1 MSRLHLFA
9 TVPLCALIGC
19 ATVKSHPVETS
30 PEAPPPVA
38 ALPSEPGAP
47 ASVGTVPTV
56 DAPAASAAVAPG
68 ESASETAAARS
79 AAATPALGATKEGA
93 SETVAARSAAAVPD
107 SGVKKEGASEGVAA
121 RGAPAPKQDV
131 AGVETSPVAKGGAE
145 EVQRAPVTPEVVST
159 VVSEEKS
166 RPLVTGVVAAALE
179 AVALVVS
186 PGSHADGFWE
196 AYRTPMQMARLIVS
210 RSSQLVGERNL
221 ARLSRGMPNDCS
233 GFVRLAYLSAGID
246 LVAHGF
252 LAGENAVSA
261 IFRRATA
268 GGRIHH
274 NAPRPGD
281 LVFFRETYD
290 RNRDGR
296 RNDGMTHVGVVEGM
310 GKDGTV
316 TFIHRGSKG
325 VARSRMNLAYPEK
338 HQLAQGGPVVNDF
351 LRPATKRSRAYLTG
365 ELFVAFASPEGL

>member
-30 PEAPPPVA
+30 LEAPSPVAVHSPEPAAPAPAVGEGLAVDAPVAVVTPPTGEVSAETVAKPEAGGEGPPPVSKVEA
-38 ALPSEPGAP
+38 
-47 ASVGTVPTV
+47 
-56 DAPAASAAVAPG
+56 AASPRLV
-68 ESASETAAARS
+68 
-79 AAATPALGATKEGA
+79 
-93 SETVAARSAAAVPD
+93 
-107 SGVKKEGASEGVAA
+107 
-121 RGAPAPKQDV
+121 
-131 AGVETSPVAKGGAE
+131 
-145 EVQRAPVTPEVVST
+145 VTPEVVST
-159 VVSEEKS
+159 VVSEEKN

-186 PGSHADGFWE
+186 PGSREDGFWD

-261 IFRRATA
+261 IFRRATT

-310 GKDGTV
+310 ASDGTV

-325 VARSRMNLAYPEK
+325 VARSRMNLTHPEK

>member
-30 PEAPPPVA
+30 LEAPPPEVVRSA
-38 ALPSEPGAP
+38 EPIAP
-47 ASVGTVPTV
+47 TPGVGEGLAV
-56 DAPAASAAVAPG
+56 DAPSAVVTPPTGEVAAVA
-68 ESASETAAARS
+68 
-79 AAATPALGATKEGA
+79 
-93 SETVAARSAAAVPD
+93 VV
-107 SGVKKEGASEGVAA
+107 
-121 RGAPAPKQDV
+121 APAAKPEAV
-131 AGVETSPVAKGGAE
+131 VEAGSSPRV
-145 EVQRAPVTPEVVST
+145 VVTPEVVST

-186 PGSHADGFWE
+186 PGSNADGFWD

-310 GKDGTV
+310 ASDGTV

-325 VARSRMNLAYPEK
+325 VARSRMNLAHPEK

>member
-38 ALPSEPGAP
+38 ARSTEPSAP
-47 ASVGTVPTV
+47 APVGAGLAV
-56 DAPAASAAVAPG
+56 DAPAAVVTAPTGEVAAEA
-68 ESASETAAARS
+68 
-79 AAATPALGATKEGA
+79 
-93 SETVAARSAAAVPD
+93 VAAR
-107 SGVKKEGASEGVAA
+107 EVAA
-121 RGAPAPKQDV
+121 TKPEAAKVEAEPAPRTV
-131 AGVETSPVAKGGAE
+131 
-145 EVQRAPVTPEVVST
+145 VTPEVVST
-159 VVSEEKS
+159 VVSEEKN

-186 PGSHADGFWE
+186 PGSRADGFWD

-310 GKDGTV
+310 APDGTV

-325 VARSRMNLAYPEK
+325 VARSRMNLTHPEK
-338 HQLAQGGPVVNDF
+338 HQLAQGGAVVNDF

>member
-1 MSRLHLFA
+1 M
-9 TVPLCALIGC
+9 
-19 ATVKSHPVETS
+19 
-30 PEAPPPVA
+30 
-38 ALPSEPGAP
+38 
-47 ASVGTVPTV
+47 
-56 DAPAASAAVAPG
+56 
-68 ESASETAAARS
+68 
-79 AAATPALGATKEGA
+79 
-93 SETVAARSAAAVPD
+93 PD
-107 SGVKKEGASEGVAA
+107 SGVKKEGTSEV
-121 RGAPAPKQDV
+121 RGASAAKQDV
-131 AGVETSPVAKGGAE
+131 AGVEMSPVAKGGADE
-145 EVQRAPVTPEVVST
+145 IQRAPVTPEVVST

-338 HQLAQGGPVVNDF
+338 HQLSQGGPVVNDF